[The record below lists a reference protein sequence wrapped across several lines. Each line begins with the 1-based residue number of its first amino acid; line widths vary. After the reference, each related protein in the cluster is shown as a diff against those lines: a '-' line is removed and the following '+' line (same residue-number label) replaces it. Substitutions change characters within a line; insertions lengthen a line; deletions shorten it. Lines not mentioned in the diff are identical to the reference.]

1 MTEIDLR
8 SDNRNPGIPLDP
20 FVVGRD
26 IYRLLA
32 IFGASREIA
41 ARRSGED
48 DKGSVYGY
56 SIRAFEL
63 SEVGRLLVSLAAGCR
78 NDWDRRAE
86 SIDDTLA
93 ACAESSEVGV
103 LFRDIRSGEETQL
116 HVRESWHKI
125 LHCDTMNFDRSE
137 GPSICSGH
145 LEPFVHLYGGVPG
158 AELESQDRYLPLVP
172 SRSCVDLT

>member
-1 MTEIDLR
+1 MTETDLR

-20 FVVGRD
+20 LVVGRD

-56 SIRAFEL
+56 SIREFEL
-63 SEVGRLLVSLAAGCR
+63 SEVGRLLVSLAACCR
-78 NDWDRRAE
+78 NDWDRRSE
-86 SIDDTLA
+86 SIDDALA

-103 LFRDIRSGEETQL
+103 LFKDIRSGEKTQL

-137 GPSICSGH
+137 GPSIYSGH
-145 LEPFVHLYGGVPG
+145 LEPFVHLYGEYQGKKWK
-158 AELESQDRYLPLVP
+158 AK
-172 SRSCVDLT
+172 VDIYRWCQAIHMLT